1 LRKIAFVNR
10 AHNNNNTVPF
20 VSFERDKLIPP
31 LQNARGAART
41 RSQQIRP
48 ERTTKTTTTTTRES
62 LKKPEG
68 KKKEGKRRNQQQQAS
83 KREKPKKRT
92 LLPTV
97 SGNKIPPLVFVA
109 ATALS
114 TKTLSSSGINF
125 FAAWLIFSLSLSLPL
140 SLCAYVGGGGFF
152 FCDDFSSFFGSSP
165 PRRERVKSL
174 KVHFSV
180 KNTTTS
186 KKYLDY
192 SSTTNHTLASVI
204 FTNNNLKGKRRERKQ
219 KR

>member
-1 LRKIAFVNR
+1 MRKIAFVNR
-10 AHNNNNTVPF
+10 AHNNNTVPF

-48 ERTTKTTTTTTRES
+48 ERTTKTTTTER
-62 LKKPEG
+62 KPEG

-140 SLCAYVGGGGFF
+140 SLCACVGVGGFF

-165 PRRERVKSL
+165 PRRERV
-174 KVHFSV
+174 
-180 KNTTTS
+180 
-186 KKYLDY
+186 
-192 SSTTNHTLASVI
+192 
-204 FTNNNLKGKRRERKQ
+204 
-219 KR
+219 